1 MRLFFLVQGGTAV
14 VVVVAYKYDRLRT
27 VMNEKLKR
35 HWAACEAMA
44 MGPGGISAVCE
55 ATGISRT
62 TIRKGIREIEQEYP
76 ELVEQAGKDRIRRPG
91 GGRRR
96 LTEHDP
102 TLKESL
108 EELVDP
114 ATRGD
119 PMSPLLWTSKSTHK
133 LARELRQ
140 LGHQVSD
147 RTVARMLDDLG
158 FSLQANSRTREGKQH
173 PDRDAQFQYINQK
186 VCAFQRRGLPV
197 ISVDAKKREI
207 IGNFANR
214 GREWQPKGKPEKVR
228 THNFADK
235 ELGVAIP
242 YGVYDQ
248 TQNKGWVSIGI
259 DHNTASFATATIRE
273 WWYRMGAATYPSAAE
288 LLMTADAGGS
298 NGIRC
303 RLWKKGLQD
312 LASELN
318 LKLTVCHFPPG
329 TSKWNKIEHRMFCH
343 ITENWRG
350 RPLISRAVIVNLIGN
365 TTTEEGL
372 TIDAEFDTNSYPRG
386 IKVSDEEM
394 TRINL
399 REHKFHGDWNYTIA
413 PDR

>member
-1 MRLFFLVQGGTAV
+1 MQGSAAMVGM
-14 VVVVAYKYDRLRT
+14 VADKFDNLRSL
-27 VMNEKLKR
+27 MNEKLKR

-44 MGPGGISAVCE
+44 LGRGGISTVSE
-55 ATGISRT
+55 ATGMSPT

-76 ELVEQAGKDRIRRPG
+76 ELAEQAGGGRVRRPG
-91 GGRRR
+91 GGRYR

-102 TLKESL
+102 TLKETL
-108 EELVDP
+108 EKLVDP

-119 PMSPLLWTSKSTHK
+119 PMSPLLWTSKSTRN
-133 LARELRQ
+133 LAKELQ
-140 LGHQVSD
+140 QSGYQVSY
-147 RTVARMLDDLG
+147 RTVARMLMDLG
-158 FSLQANSRTREGKQH
+158 FSLQANARTREGKQH
-173 PDRDAQFQYINQK
+173 PDRDGQFQYINKK
-186 VCAFQRRGLPV
+186 VRSFQRRGLPV

-235 ELGVAIP
+235 DLGVAIP

-248 TQNKGWVSIGI
+248 TQNNGWVSIGI
-259 DHNTASFATATIRE
+259 DHNTAAVATATIRE

-312 LASELN
+312 LANELN

-350 RPLISRAVIVNLIGN
+350 RPLISRAFIINLIGN
-365 TTTEEGL
+365 TTTDAGL
-372 TIDAEFDTNSYPRG
+372 TVNAELDKNSYPKG

-394 TRINL
+394 TTINIKK
-399 REHKFHGDWNYTIA
+399 HKFHGDWNYTIA

>member
-1 MRLFFLVQGGTAV
+1 MVAV
-14 VVVVAYKYDRLRT
+14 VGDKFDRLRML
-27 VMNEKLKR
+27 MNEKLKR

-44 MGPGGISAVCE
+44 MGRGGITVVSE
-55 ATGISRT
+55 ATGMSPT

-76 ELVEQAGKDRIRRPG
+76 ELAEQATGGRVRRPG
-91 GGRRR
+91 GGRHR
-96 LTEHDP
+96 LTEHDA
-102 TLKESL
+102 TLQETLQK
-108 EELVDP
+108 LVDP

-119 PMSPLLWTSKSTHK
+119 PMCPLLWTSKSTRN
-133 LARELRQ
+133 LAKELQQ
-140 LGHQVSD
+140 LGHEVSY
-147 RTVARMLDDLG
+147 RTVARMLKDMG
-158 FSLQANSRTREGKQH
+158 FSLQANARTREGKQH
-173 PDRDAQFQYINQK
+173 PDRDAQFQYINKK
-186 VCAFQRRGLPV
+186 VRSFQRRGLPV

-207 IGNFANR
+207 LGNFANR
-214 GREWQPKGKPEKVR
+214 GREWQPKRNPEKVQ
-228 THNFADK
+228 THNFPDK

-248 TQNKGWVSIGI
+248 TQNNGWVSIGI
-259 DHNTASFATATIRE
+259 DHNTAAFATATIRE
-273 WWYRMGAATYPSAAE
+273 WWYRMGAATYPSVAE

-312 LASELN
+312 LANELS

-350 RPLISRAVIVNLIGN
+350 RPLISRTVIVNLIGD
-365 TTTEEGL
+365 TTTDAGL
-372 TIDAEFDTNSYPRG
+372 TINAELDKNSYPKG
-386 IKVSDEEM
+386 IKISDEEM
-394 TRINL
+394 AKINIKS
-399 REHKFHGDWNYTIA
+399 HKFHGDWNYTIA

>member
-1 MRLFFLVQGGTAV
+1 
-14 VVVVAYKYDRLRT
+14 
-27 VMNEKLKR
+27 
-35 HWAACEAMA
+35 
-44 MGPGGISAVCE
+44 
-55 ATGISRT
+55 
-62 TIRKGIREIEQEYP
+62 
-76 ELVEQAGKDRIRRPG
+76 
-91 GGRRR
+91 
-96 LTEHDP
+96 
-102 TLKESL
+102 
-108 EELVDP
+108 
-114 ATRGD
+114 
-119 PMSPLLWTSKSTHK
+119 MSPLLWTSKSTHK

-273 WWYRMGAATYPSAAE
+273 WWVRMGAATYPSATE

-394 TRINL
+394 TRINIK
-399 REHKFHGDWNYTIA
+399 EHKFHGDWNYTIA

>member
-1 MRLFFLVQGGTAV
+1 VQGSAAMVGM
-14 VVVVAYKYDRLRT
+14 VADKFDNLRSL
-27 VMNEKLKR
+27 MNEKLKR

-44 MGPGGISAVCE
+44 LGRGGISTVSE
-55 ATGISRT
+55 ATGMSPT

-76 ELVEQAGKDRIRRPG
+76 ELAEQAGGGRVRRPG
-91 GGRRR
+91 GGRYR

-102 TLKESL
+102 TL
-108 EELVDP
+108 EETLQKLVDP

-119 PMSPLLWTSKSTHK
+119 PMSPLLWTSKSTRN
-133 LARELRQ
+133 LAKELQ
-140 LGHQVSD
+140 QSGYQVSY
-147 RTVARMLDDLG
+147 RTVARMLMDLG
-158 FSLQANSRTREGKQH
+158 FSLQANARTREGKQH
-173 PDRDAQFQYINQK
+173 PDRDGQFQYINKK
-186 VCAFQRRGLPV
+186 VRSFQRRGLPV

-235 ELGVAIP
+235 DLGVAIP

-248 TQNKGWVSIGI
+248 TQNNGWVSIGI
-259 DHNTASFATATIRE
+259 DHNTAAFATATIRE

-298 NGIRC
+298 NGVRC

-312 LASELN
+312 LANELS

-350 RPLISRAVIVNLIGN
+350 RPLISRAFIINLIGN
-365 TTTEEGL
+365 TTTDAGL
-372 TIDAEFDTNSYPRG
+372 TVNAELDKNSYPKG

-394 TRINL
+394 TTINIKK
-399 REHKFHGDWNYTIA
+399 HKFHGDWNYTIA